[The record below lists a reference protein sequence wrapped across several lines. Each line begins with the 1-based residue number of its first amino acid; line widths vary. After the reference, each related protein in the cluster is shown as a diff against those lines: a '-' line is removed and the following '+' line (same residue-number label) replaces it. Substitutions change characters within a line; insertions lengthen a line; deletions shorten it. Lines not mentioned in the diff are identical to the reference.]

1 MDIQTIWTA
10 VCQICSDMCNM
21 CDMYAAGVRYRPPR
35 WQVRV
40 DTRAWSSAVVD
51 MAEGG
56 DTMEKIAADE
66 MARIRELPDVF
77 RAMSNKTKA
86 QAREDAML
94 KQMDAE
100 MATRR
105 EAVTKRL
112 RIALQRE
119 AQVAKEERPV
129 KKVRKHHRMEIDDN
143 ATIEQ
148 DNDGD
153 EVLGGSSDK
162 SMSWRKVCCD
172 EPQEVWD
179 DMASAH
185 AVVVVA
191 IGYSKP
197 LKEGWPP
204 GGRGSGKLDTNPP
217 RSWTDTSGNLW
228 AIGKVLSGRNKDKY
242 GIFVRKGQGA
252 FNVNAPD
259 DVRSSVSR
267 TIYHDMHTIWQMTN
281 QYAKARAI
289 SHAV

>member
-1 MDIQTIWTA
+1 
-10 VCQICSDMCNM
+10 M
-21 CDMYAAGVRYRPPR
+21 CDMCATPPGVRYRPPR

-66 MARIRELPDVF
+66 MARIRELPDVL

-129 KKVRKHHRMEIDDN
+129 KKVRKHHRMEIEI
-143 ATIEQ
+143 TQ
-148 DNDGD
+148 H
-153 EVLGGSSDK
+153 L
-162 SMSWRKVCCD
+162 
-172 EPQEVWD
+172 
-179 DMASAH
+179 
-185 AVVVVA
+185 
-191 IGYSKP
+191 
-197 LKEGWPP
+197 
-204 GGRGSGKLDTNPP
+204 
-217 RSWTDTSGNLW
+217 
-228 AIGKVLSGRNKDKY
+228 
-242 GIFVRKGQGA
+242 
-252 FNVNAPD
+252 
-259 DVRSSVSR
+259 SR
-267 TIYHDMHTIWQMTN
+267 TTMVTRCLADPATSPCLGARFAVMSRRRSGTIWLPLTRWWSRQLVT
-281 QYAKARAI
+281 Q
-289 SHAV
+289 SH